1 MASAMD
7 LGLSLSCQKL
17 HAYNYKVLMSTPTS
31 NVHDYTNYDGRF
43 AARHG
48 CG

>member
-7 LGLSLSCQKL
+7 LGLSFSCQKL
-17 HAYNYKVLMSTPTS
+17 HAYNYKVLMSTLTS
-31 NVHDYTNYDGRF
+31 NVHDCTNYEGTS
-43 AARHG
+43 AARNG